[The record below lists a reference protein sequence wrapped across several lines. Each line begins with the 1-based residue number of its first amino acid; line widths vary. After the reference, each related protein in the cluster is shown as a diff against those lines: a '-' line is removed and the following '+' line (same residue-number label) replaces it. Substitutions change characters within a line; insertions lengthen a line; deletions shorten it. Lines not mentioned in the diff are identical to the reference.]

1 MRHSLKLKTSI
12 FLALLLTITVGML
25 SFFILAEIKKDQKQ
39 RQQDYL
45 LEQSIQANEYIEQ
58 VILSDPNYQNNM
70 SLRYSILKKKKS
82 EMITYLEMTTKMRVL
97 LYFTKEDLELDY
109 DLPFTSS
116 TKHDKR
122 LLQYAKDNKIAYL
135 IEGNIL
141 YYAAPLHNG
150 YDGIIAFS
158 YELTEDQAFLQK
170 IQFLFVQVGTIVV
183 LMSFL
188 IAYVY
193 FSRITNEILKLKN
206 ISELME
212 QGVFRSFSVSNR
224 SDELGKLSRGI
235 QSMSERIEENIIDMK
250 QKQASLNLVVKKLKH
265 LENQQKTFIGNI
277 THEFKTPLTVILAYM
292 DLLEMYEGD
301 PTLIDKAQQNV
312 KKEANRLY
320 DLVEKALQLAS
331 IEKYDFELHRE
342 KIESRQILEGIVEQ
356 ISGKAQKFQVEI
368 ASQLQTAFLFLD
380 RESFVLI
387 FINLLD
393 NAIKYN
399 VPKGEVL
406 LTSSIRND
414 NLVIKVVDTGIGIP
428 PDAREKIFEAFYTV
442 SKDRSKKTGGTGL
455 GLALV
460 KRLVEEQQ
468 GKITMNPNKNQ
479 QGTEVEIVFP
489 LYITK

>member
-1 MRHSLKLKTSI
+1 
-12 FLALLLTITVGML
+12 
-25 SFFILAEIKKDQKQ
+25 
-39 RQQDYL
+39 
-45 LEQSIQANEYIEQ
+45 
-58 VILSDPNYQNNM
+58 
-70 SLRYSILKKKKS
+70 
-82 EMITYLEMTTKMRVL
+82 
-97 LYFTKEDLELDY
+97 
-109 DLPFTSS
+109 
-116 TKHDKR
+116 
-122 LLQYAKDNKIAYL
+122 
-135 IEGNIL
+135 
-141 YYAAPLHNG
+141 
-150 YDGIIAFS
+150 
-158 YELTEDQAFLQK
+158 
-170 IQFLFVQVGTIVV
+170 
-183 LMSFL
+183 
-188 IAYVY
+188 
-193 FSRITNEILKLKN
+193 
-206 ISELME
+206 
-212 QGVFRSFSVSNR
+212 
-224 SDELGKLSRGI
+224 
-235 QSMSERIEENIIDMK
+235 MK